1 MDERAI
7 EFLKT
12 HSTEAETRVAW
23 EVPGVYSVLAIKI
36 VGQKVVGFDRVEL
49 RHVITAE
56 RRKEGLRYGSI

>member
-36 VGQKVVGFDRVEL
+36 VGHKVVGFDRVEL
-49 RHVITAE
+49 QHVVTAE
-56 RRKEGLRYGSI
+56 NQEGLRCGSI